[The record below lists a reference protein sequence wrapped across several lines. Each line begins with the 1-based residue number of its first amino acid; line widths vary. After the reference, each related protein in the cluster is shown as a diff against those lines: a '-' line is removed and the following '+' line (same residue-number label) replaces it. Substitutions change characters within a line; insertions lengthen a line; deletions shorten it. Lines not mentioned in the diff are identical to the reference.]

1 MKKKHCITVLAAVL
15 TVGLMGGILAG
26 CGSRRQVQEPQKQQ
40 SQTNEK
46 SGVICL
52 KVNPEIAVSYDENG
66 MVTKVEGRNDDGKK
80 VIAQYEG
87 YEGKAC
93 RDVIS
98 ELVAKINDAGYFVE
112 ETDQEKKQITLE
124 IEAGSYL
131 PGDDFLKN
139 IVAGVQEYT
148 ASKQLPNSVAVE
160 GESNYG
166 WTNYG
171 DTDYGPDNDG
181 VTDYNDTDYGPNNDG
196 VTDYNDTDYGPNN
209 DGVTDYNDT
218 DYGPNND
225 GVTDYNDTDYGT
237 NSDGVTDYSAPAQN
251 PAPSTPA
258 PSTGGD
264 SGYDDGN
271 SGYDGGNSGYDDG
284 NSGYDGGDS
293 GYDD

>member
-66 MVTKVEGRNDDGKK
+66 MVTKVVGRNDDGKK
-80 VIAQYEG
+80 VITQYEG

-112 ETDQEKKQITLE
+112 ETGQEKKQITLE

-181 VTDYNDTDYGPNNDG
+181 VTDYSDTDYGPDNDGVTDYGNSDYGPNNDG
-196 VTDYNDTDYGPNN
+196 VTDYNDNGATNYDDN
-209 DGVTDYNDT
+209 
-218 DYGPNND
+218 
-225 GVTDYNDTDYGT
+225 GT
-237 NSDGVTDYSAPAQN
+237 TNYDDNGTTNYD
-251 PAPSTPA
+251 
-258 PSTGGD
+258 D
-264 SGYDDGN
+264 SGNTNYDDNGNTNYDDNGTTNYDDGN
-271 SGYDGGNSGYDDG
+271 SGYDD
-284 NSGYDGGDS
+284 
-293 GYDD
+293 